1 MQKPY
6 RRIQVRKLEKAD
18 RNISWRKM
26 QSLIKL
32 SVRSYCAEDEKD
44 FSEEIN
50 DVNEGER

>member
-1 MQKPY
+1 MK
-6 RRIQVRKLEKAD
+6 KAD

-32 SVRSYCAEDEKD
+32 TVRSYCPESEKD

-50 DVNEGER
+50 DNYHNEDER

>member
-1 MQKPY
+1 MK
-6 RRIQVRKLEKAD
+6 KGD

-32 SVRSYCAEDEKD
+32 SVRLYCAEDEKD

-50 DVNEGER
+50 DDNEGER

>member
-1 MQKPY
+1 MK
-6 RRIQVRKLEKAD
+6 KAD

-32 SVRSYCAEDEKD
+32 SVRLYCAEDEKD

-50 DVNEGER
+50 DDNDGER

>member
-1 MQKPY
+1 MK
-6 RRIQVRKLEKAD
+6 KAD

-32 SVRSYCAEDEKD
+32 TVGSYCPESEKD

-50 DVNEGER
+50 DDNEGER